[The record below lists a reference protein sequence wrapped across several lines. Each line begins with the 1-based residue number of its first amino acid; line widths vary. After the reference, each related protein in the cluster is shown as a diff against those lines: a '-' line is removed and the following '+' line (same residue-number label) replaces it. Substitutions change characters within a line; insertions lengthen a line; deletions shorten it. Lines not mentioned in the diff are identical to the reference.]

1 MKPTIKDVAKKA
13 NVSIATVSRIL
24 NQLPGY
30 TEETKRKVLEAIEE
44 LNYKQ
49 CFGEGIDWKEDT
61 DNWSSISL
69 CFEYAFI

>member
-44 LNYKQ
+44 LNYKPMLWR
-49 CFGEGIDWKEDT
+49 GD
-61 DNWSSISL
+61 
-69 CFEYAFI
+69 